1 MANSGSNKQ
10 LFKKWWFW
18 AIIVVVLGVIG
29 LLTQD
34 TTTNTDTANE
44 TPASNSQQQE
54 KPETYAITGEVL
66 GEYGREV
73 TLNKNSDMPVKKYL
87 YKLPAGTYK
96 VTTTYDKMA
105 NFFIVKDKIGVE
117 AGNTDYPEVLDYV
130 GNAYMLT
137 AGDDDFNGKAKK
149 EVVITLGED
158 ESVQITGTEKLILE
172 KQ

>member
-18 AIIVVVLGVIG
+18 AIIVVVLGAIG

-44 TPASNSQQQE
+44 TPVNNSQQQE

-96 VTTTYDKMA
+96 VTTTYDKLA

-117 AGNTDYPEVLDYV
+117 AGNTDYPEALDYV

-149 EVVITLGED
+149 EVVITLGAD